1 MQNSENL
8 IFCENI
14 ITEHISCQYPIFML
28 HCVKLCAS
36 SRRVRANT
44 TASCCPGKKAKHD
57 CKYLQCE
64 SVPPLVTRD
73 NSGQKKCGQ
82 NSSTSV

>member
-1 MQNSENL
+1 MNNADQQYLLS
-8 IFCENI
+8 NI
-14 ITEHISCQYPIFML
+14 LF
-28 HCVKLCAS
+28 LCYIVLSVS
-36 SRRVRANT
+36 SHRVRANT

-73 NSGQKKCGQ
+73 NFSQKKCG